1 MDDAAISLMRLLLCF
16 FFQCEENENNITM
29 YERASNLFGFSY
41 QIPQSAMMSNKS
53 ILFEKLYTNPL
64 KKKIKKYTS
73 TNADTKQIPNK

>member
-1 MDDAAISLMRLLLCF
+1 
-16 FFQCEENENNITM
+16 M

-64 KKKIKKYTS
+64 KK
-73 TNADTKQIPNK
+73 